1 VRHPP
6 RSSYAYGWIG
16 VTLAFVPYLIDEI
29 FFMVRSIN
37 LYGAWLL
44 NPLYLTLWIVKIA
57 PPWLLLSIAITI
69 TLIAGLERKQRWRT
83 KVYLIL
89 INVLSSVPFFLVFTV
104 TLLVMSTVLF
114 FLVCSLPVPRC
125 R

>member
-1 VRHPP
+1 
-6 RSSYAYGWIG
+6 
-16 VTLAFVPYLIDEI
+16 
-29 FFMVRSIN
+29 MVRSIN